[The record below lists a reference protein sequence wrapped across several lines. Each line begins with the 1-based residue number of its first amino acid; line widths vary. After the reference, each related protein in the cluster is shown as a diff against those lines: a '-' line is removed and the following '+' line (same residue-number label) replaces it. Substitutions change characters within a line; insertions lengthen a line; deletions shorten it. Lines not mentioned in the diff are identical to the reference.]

1 MESDALPSVVV
12 AVLVVALTAGV
23 GGLVV
28 LALRRTQGVDP
39 ERATRPV
46 ASLPASPC
54 AEPWGPRSSA
64 DTVAFLCD
72 GTAFAAADGET
83 TAIGTDVV
91 ALDTLDGEIIAAT
104 RTPDCDGLLLTSLT
118 SDTDPLARATADAA
132 TPAALAITPDAVLLW
147 TGDDLT
153 TVPR

>member
-28 LALRRTQGVDP
+28 LALQRTQGVDP
-39 ERATRPV
+39 ERAARPV
-46 ASLPASPC
+46 ASLPVDSPSPTASAPPAVTAPAP
-54 AEPWGPRSSA
+54 AERY
-64 DTVAFLCD
+64 L
-72 GTAFAAADGET
+72 AA
-83 TAIGTDVV
+83 GTDVV
-91 ALDTLDGEIIAAT
+91 ALDALDGEIIAAT

-118 SDTDPLARATADAA
+118 SVTDPLACVTADAA